1 MKIYHEYSG
10 LPQPQYVYINE
21 RRYTPSN
28 YMDLT
33 ASDNFIEIIWPDNFN
48 LLIRLFGNSEMD
60 EIDLSDFDT
69 SQVWSMSETI
79 YNCPS
84 LVYEL

>member
-1 MKIYHEYSG
+1 
-10 LPQPQYVYINE
+10 
-21 RRYTPSN
+21 
-28 YMDLT
+28 
-33 ASDNFIEIIWPDNFN
+33 
-48 LLIRLFGNSEMD
+48 MD

-84 LVYEL
+84 LTSFVMSKYGAKNLKDLTMLFEGCSSLTSLILTVF